1 MLTREILEQ
10 TRRLHIRTRRLV
22 DGVFAGQ
29 YHSVFK
35 GRGME
40 FADVREYEPG
50 DDVRSIDWNVTART
64 GQPFV
69 KRYVEERELTVML
82 LVDVSASGR
91 FGTRDKPKVQ
101 VATELCAVLARSALA
116 NNDKV
121 GLVLFTDRV
130 ERYVPPQKGRQRSMR
145 VISEMLSAAPRR
157 TGTDIALALRFLNK
171 VCRRRTVSFLV
182 SDFIDADYE
191 SSLRLVHRRHD
202 VIPVCVRDE
211 REQSLPDVGL
221 MRFEDLETG
230 RQMLVDTSAVHV
242 REVFADVAQKKL
254 RQRERA
260 FRSMGLDIVDVG
272 IDGDYVHALMRFFRH
287 RERRLMEGR

>member
-1 MLTREILEQ
+1 
-10 TRRLHIRTRRLV
+10 
-22 DGVFAGQ
+22 
-29 YHSVFK
+29 
-35 GRGME
+35 ME

-69 KRYVEERELTVML
+69 KRYVEERELTVMV

-91 FGTRDKPKVQ
+91 FGTGDKLKVQ

-130 ERYVPPQKGRQRSMR
+130 ERYMAPQKGRQRSMR
-145 VISEMLSAAPRR
+145 VISEMLAFEPRN

-182 SDFIDADYE
+182 SDFMDTDYE
-191 SSLRLVHRRHD
+191 AALRMVHRRHD
-202 VIPVCVRDE
+202 LIPVALQDE
-211 REQSLPDVGL
+211 RELDLPDVGL

-230 RQMLVDTSAVHV
+230 RQMLVDTSDAHV
-242 REVFADVAQKKL
+242 REAFASASGRSL
-254 RQRERA
+254 QRRDRA
-260 FRSMGLDIVDVG
+260 FRSIGLDSIDVG
-272 IDGDYVHALMRFFRH
+272 TDGDYVHALMRFFGR